1 MEKKTNDHKDLRIRA
16 AFAHRV
22 GLGGLPRVMIL
33 ALTVLALA
41 SSPAD
46 ASLSVKVVSLDF
58 SYPYVGEPGNSC
70 QGAGSVY
77 VRATADSKPV
87 VVRLVNANG
96 LSAGT
101 EAVLD
106 DVRRAGTGRDG
117 TAVYCSAGIRAPGAP
132 APAAPVAAATTET
145 PPPLVAAPVQPAA
158 EPSAAPAAAPAPV
171 AAAPVDAASS
181 PTESRCTTQLFH
193 IIKKPLE
200 GKNKFGPSE
209 FDPATPLSVAE
220 AVDCSVARARNTNIL
235 LVRMVKDGYSKPDA
249 VVGAEW
255 GQGSWQKDSDAQ
267 RRVVKVYLLE
277 SPESAQR

>member
-1 MEKKTNDHKDLRIRA
+1 
-16 AFAHRV
+16 
-22 GLGGLPRVMIL
+22 MIL

-96 LSAGT
+96 LSPGT

-132 APAAPVAAATTET
+132 APAAPVATTTTET
-145 PPPLVAAPVQPAA
+145 PPPLVAAAVQPVATEPAA
-158 EPSAAPAAAPAPV
+158 TATPVAAAPAPT
-171 AAAPVDAASS
+171 ASSS

-235 LVRMVKDGYSKPDA
+235 LVRMVKDGHSKPEA

-255 GQGSWQKDSDAQ
+255 GEGSWQKEPDAQ
-267 RRVVKVYLLE
+267 RRVVKVYLVE